1 MATDVRVAE
10 SGVPPSPKRSPRSIN
25 TGCDDSAVSR
35 LNPSLPPQPSLGSTL
50 VASGIVRRPVSLA
63 SDPLAPIRRLS
74 QAEKIALFS

>member
-1 MATDVRVAE
+1 MQHRL
-10 SGVPPSPKRSPRSIN
+10 RQF
-25 TGCDDSAVSR
+25 GCP
-35 LNPSLPPQPSLGSTL
+35 LNPSRGRREPSLGSTL